1 MSTKMQ
7 AHLSL
12 QTQLASIM
20 DVLARAAVVE
30 ISQLFSESS
39 ADLHLE
45 ISRSYKDNEALKM
58 KMKGMKSELFSL
70 RLQRA
75 STPRGSRFSFGR
87 TLCKPRAKLT
97 DKTPERHAAVNNKD
111 DASIT
116 IEKEDSPSTVKKEC
130 AVVESPDVILIKEE
144 EGAED
149 DFGGCWQ
156 DAGHDDIDGETIAM
170 ATPQLEHATQRLG
183 HDEGPY
189 SMSAHSR
196 GEGALCSVSSTE
208 NYPFFRT
215 PEQPQ
220 RLPSHSGLLPDHT
233 VNHQIQL
240 NAHSIGEPL
249 PGNPPMR
256 GVQSDRGGQPTGDTG
271 GRGLKIVQVA
281 SLENTPK
288 TPTTTLATGGAT
300 VRRPGLV
307 NQFQRHH
314 VPHGT
319 KPLLCSD
326 CGKRFSRR
334 LDLIRHR
341 AVHTGETPVICNLCG
356 NSFVN
361 KTTLRVHMRIHT
373 GEKPYMCS
381 LCGKGFTQK
390 GSLTIHLRTHSG
402 EKPYSCSH
410 CGASFNNHSNL
421 RRHMVTHLEQAG
433 TLTL

>member
-97 DKTPERHAAVNNKD
+97 
-111 DASIT
+111 
-116 IEKEDSPSTVKKEC
+116 
-130 AVVESPDVILIKEE
+130 
-144 EGAED
+144 G
-149 DFGGCWQ
+149 Q
-156 DAGHDDIDGETIAM
+156 DYIDGETITM
-170 ATPQLEHATQRLG
+170 ATPQLEHASQRLG

-208 NYPFFRT
+208 NNPFFRT

-233 VNHQIQL
+233 ISHQIQL
-240 NAHSIGEPL
+240 NTHSVGGPL
-249 PGNPPMR
+249 PGSPPMR
-256 GVQSDRGGQPTGDTG
+256 GVQSDREGQPTGDAG
-271 GRGLKIVQVA
+271 GRGLKIAEVA